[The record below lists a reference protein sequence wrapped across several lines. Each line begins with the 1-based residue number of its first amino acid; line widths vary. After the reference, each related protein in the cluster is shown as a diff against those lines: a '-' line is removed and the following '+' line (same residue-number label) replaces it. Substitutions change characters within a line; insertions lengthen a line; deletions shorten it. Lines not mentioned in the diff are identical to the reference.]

1 MKDNKQQTKTRSI
14 SFRADEACQ
23 RAISAYIEQ
32 TGLKQ
37 SDAIRRLIEG
47 NTVTYID
54 GKPLVE
60 CLNRIY
66 YLLESQNEDDSLTE
80 VKELFSKLLEEL
92 RNLLEGGEK

>member
-1 MKDNKQQTKTRSI
+1 MKDKAKQQTKQI

-23 RAISAYIEQ
+23 RVIREYIEN
-32 TGLKQ
+32 TGINQ

-47 NTVTYID
+47 NTVAYID

-66 YLLESQNEDDSLTE
+66 YLLEARDKEDSLTE
-80 VKELFSKLLEEL
+80 IKELFSKLLEEL
-92 RNLLEGGEK
+92 RNHVEGGEN